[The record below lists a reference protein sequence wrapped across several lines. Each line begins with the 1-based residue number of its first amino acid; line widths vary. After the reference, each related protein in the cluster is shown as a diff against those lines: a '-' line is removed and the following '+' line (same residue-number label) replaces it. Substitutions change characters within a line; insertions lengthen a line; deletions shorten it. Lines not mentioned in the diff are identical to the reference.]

1 MHRSINVVIKEEK
14 KNFRIPLPFAKTQD
28 KRAFVPVFTLKRY
41 AAGNEAKF
49 AEFIEGSPSRIYV
62 PSLAIN
68 VAYRQRLLAKLCSL
82 IILVVAAIIL
92 RDFRGIMSRM
102 SGLRILNIMDF
113 EAFPISFLVISSF
126 MIVVASCAFGIALF
140 FFQDRRFRAR
150 VTTKIHYVIFT
161 FTLLLLIILIS
172 QIATAIYGVSV
183 LPKKGFK
190 SHLNFKESFMNY
202 NIRMEDTYYVDFVQR
217 TLHCCGIYSTYDYE
231 LILGIPIPQ
240 TCCPESG
247 WICHQYNAYHNGCEL
262 ELRFFYSSM
271 YRNLSVLSF
280 TAFGFAPVVVAALIA
295 AVVLLISVRYSQ
307 EYLHAWTYTG
317 EIAVE
322 IVKVAIRNMKHSG
335 TSIDYK

>member
-1 MHRSINVVIKEEK
+1 MGIRFGFNKFVCTKFFLYIFSI
-14 KNFRIPLPFAKTQD
+14 FF
-28 KRAFVPVFTLKRY
+28 
-41 AAGNEAKF
+41 G
-49 AEFIEGSPSRIYV
+49 
-62 PSLAIN
+62 
-68 VAYRQRLLAKLCSL
+68 LCSL

-307 EYLHAWTYTG
+307 VNRG
-317 EIAVE
+317 Q
-322 IVKVAIRNMKHSG
+322 IRNLARED
-335 TSIDYK
+335 TSRKQCSSCQSTVTNHCHNNVQQDQH